1 VKGKL
6 CEMNEHKRP
15 EVLLTLELDFRKP
28 AHSHSQQIFME
39 FLPIGSG
46 NSAVQDKN
54 PALMGTMFYSSG
66 KN

>member
-1 VKGKL
+1 
-6 CEMNEHKRP
+6 MNEHKKP
-15 EVLLTLELDFRKP
+15 DILLTLELDYRKP

-39 FLPIGSG
+39 FLPSVSG

-54 PALMGTMFYSSG
+54 PALMGTILYSSG